1 MREELFYNLKD
12 LVFKEIKIPFQM
24 DTTFLFVKLEK
35 MQCMTMQPLEKRCEG
50 YLESSSD
57 FSKITT
63 CKSISIRCKSIARVC
78 NVLVFKKIEV

>member
-12 LVFKEIKIPFQM
+12 LVFKAIKMPLQM

-35 MQCMTMQPLEKRCEG
+35 MHCMTMHLLEKRCEG
-50 YLESSSD
+50 YLETSSD

-63 CKSISIRCKSIARVC
+63 CKSINITCKSIARVC
-78 NVLVFKKIEV
+78 NVQNFKKFEM

>member
-12 LVFKEIKIPFQM
+12 LVFKAIKIPFQM

-50 YLESSSD
+50 YLETSSD
-57 FSKITT
+57 FSKFSM
-63 CKSISIRCKSIARVC
+63 CKSINITCKSIARVC
-78 NVLVFKKIEV
+78 NVQNFKKFEV

>member
-1 MREELFYNLKD
+1 MREELFYKLKD
-12 LVFKEIKIPFQM
+12 LLFKAIKIPFQM
-24 DTTFLFVKLEK
+24 DTFLFVKHEK
-35 MQCMTMQPLEKRCEG
+35 MQCMTMQLLEKRCEG

-78 NVLVFKKIEV
+78 NVLVFKKFEV